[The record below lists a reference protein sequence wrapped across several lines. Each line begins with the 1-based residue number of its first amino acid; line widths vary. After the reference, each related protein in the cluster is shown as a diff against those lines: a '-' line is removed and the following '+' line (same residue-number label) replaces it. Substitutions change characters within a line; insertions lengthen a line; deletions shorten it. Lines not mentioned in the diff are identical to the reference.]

1 MPTDV
6 SVTLPLQRID
16 ELFNAPDA
24 NPFSTHEVEI
34 LGESGMDCIK
44 KRVTRILPRRP
55 DSLSVTL
62 QLPPEEITP
71 GLAERTSHAIQRY
84 CSDRISNNRL
94 QRGLVMQ
101 RSRRQFTGAIL
112 GTAVAL
118 LVMALL
124 AINPLGLLPD
134 VLRGILAVLSAFA
147 IAVLV
152 FDGLWSLVFDWVPF
166 VQDNTV
172 YTILMGMELA
182 IEPQPGE
189 GNGRSSEP

>member
-44 KRVTRILPRRP
+44 KRVARILPRRP

-84 CSDRISNNRL
+84 CSDRIANNRL